1 MPDMTDPTAHRIEF
15 EIDWPPWIGA
25 AYLLDADE
33 PVLVDAGSP
42 GERGWTELREGLSTA
57 GLEPADVAHLLVT
70 HPHTDHDGQV
80 ARLVEAAD
88 PTVYSLADARDRMG
102 MDESDLATR
111 VRSNARAVGLDES
124 EVTRYVKQ
132 AVSSLERNREFFP
145 ADCVDVA
152 LHDGDHVRVG
162 GVEFEVIHTPG
173 HQRDHACFAL
183 GDRLFAGDQVIQPF
197 RAAALNVGLD
207 DGVFDSIDEFY
218 AAYETLSDRT
228 FDRVYPGHGPVFSD
242 YAGAVERSV
251 ESLDD
256 LLAETASALADRGES
271 TPVEVNEA
279 RVEEQRDYT
288 LFETVGALGALETR
302 GAAESQVREGR
313 LRYSLLSA
321 NF

>member
-1 MPDMTDPTAHRIEF
+1 MTDPTVHRIEF

-88 PTVYSLADARDRMG
+88 PTVYALADARDRMG
-102 MDESDLATR
+102 MDEGDLAAR
-111 VRSNARAVGLDES
+111 VGSNAREIGLDES
-124 EVTRYVKQ
+124 EVSRYVEQ
-132 AVSSLERNREFFP
+132 AVSSLERNRDFFP
-145 ADCVDVA
+145 PDCVDVA
-152 LHDGDHVRVG
+152 LRDGERVEAG

-173 HQRDHACFAL
+173 HQRDHACFAA

-197 RAAALNVGLD
+197 RAAALHVGLD
-207 DGVFDSIDEFY
+207 DGVFDSIEAFY
-218 AAYETLSDRT
+218 AAYETLEDLE
-228 FDRVYPGHGPVFSD
+228 FGRVYPGHGPVFD
-242 YAGAVERSV
+242 EYAAAVDRSV
-251 ESLDD
+251 ASLDD
-256 LLAETASALADRGES
+256 LLAETASALEDRDGA
-271 TPVEVNEA
+271 TPAEVNEA
-279 RVEEQRDYT
+279 RVEAQRDYT
-288 LFETVGALGALETR
+288 MFETVGALGSLETR
-302 GAAESQVREGR
+302 GAAGSRILDGVR
-313 LRYSLLSA
+313 RYSLRSS